1 MDKATAPDWG
11 TIGMTV
17 EEAADTLRVERRSVL
32 DAIAERGL
40 PAVRIGRG
48 WRIDP
53 DALKAW
59 IARGQQEEQADEAY
73 EVRCRFYCD
82 HEKDTLTLELGSW
95 GGEVGGA
102 LDVEMDKDYW
112 SQGKLTFKDENG
124 STTHAT
130 LGVDEEGR
138 MTFAASDLSLAE
150 LGEEAAKLGYRVEP
164 GMEPFVGCYIAE
176 KLEEAVGMVLAEHA
190 CRTRDK

>member
-32 DAIAERGL
+32 DAIANRGL

-59 IARGQQEEQADEAY
+59 IASGEPAEQASDAY
-73 EVRCRFYCD
+73 EVRCEFYND
-82 HEKDTLTLELGSW
+82 KDQDTLSSIWEAGAGPLAAPWTSRRTILES
-95 GGEVGGA
+95 A
-102 LDVEMDKDYW
+102 
-112 SQGKLTFKDENG
+112 F
-124 STTHAT
+124 
-130 LGVDEEGR
+130 
-138 MTFAASDLSLAE
+138 
-150 LGEEAAKLGYRVEP
+150 
-164 GMEPFVGCYIAE
+164 
-176 KLEEAVGMVLAEHA
+176 
-190 CRTRDK
+190 